1 MFDWFHENFDLVSD
15 SLEVPQAD
23 YIDSEAYYIDT
34 AIEVE
39 AEAGV
44 DYIDIASEEDY
55 FDIVV
60 EGIDKVIDMKIEA
73 EPGTKVLDKLG

>member
-23 YIDSEAYYIDT
+23 YFDIEAYYIDT
-34 AIEVE
+34 AIE

-60 EGIDKVIDMKIEA
+60 AGIDKVIDMKIEA